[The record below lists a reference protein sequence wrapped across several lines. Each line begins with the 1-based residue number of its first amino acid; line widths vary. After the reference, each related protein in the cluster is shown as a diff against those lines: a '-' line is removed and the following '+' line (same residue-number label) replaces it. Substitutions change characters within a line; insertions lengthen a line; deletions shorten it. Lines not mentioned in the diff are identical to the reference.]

1 MSGSLSHSTTVALAV
16 NVPPPDFTLTAS
28 PSSQTVTAGGSTT
41 YTASVSPVNSF
52 SGSVTFT
59 VSGLPAGASGAFN
72 PTSVTGSGSS
82 TLSISTSTSTVA
94 GTYPLAITGTSSGL
108 THTAGVTLVV
118 NPVVA
123 VCVTAGAAWQNTAI
137 ASQTGTFTATFD
149 ATPSASSIN
158 SVIGLSHGAQTAY
171 TGFATL
177 ARFNSLSDIDARNG
191 GAYAAAATIPYVG
204 ANTYHFRLLINVPAH
219 TYSVFVTPPGGAEL
233 TVGSNFAF
241 RTEQNTV
248 TSLDHWGVYAATGT
262 DKVCN
267 FAVH

>member
-1 MSGSLSHSTTVALAV
+1 MSCSTSSSTPPGNYTLTINGVSGSLSHSTTVALAV

-94 GTYPLAITGTSSGL
+94 GTYPLTITGTSSGL

-123 VCVTAGAAWQNTAI
+123 GCVTAGAAWQNTAI
-137 ASQTGTFTATFD
+137 AFQTGSFTATFD
-149 ATPSASSIN
+149 ATT
-158 SVIGLSHGAQTAY
+158 SV
-171 TGFATL
+171 
-177 ARFNSLSDIDARNG
+177 
-191 GAYAAAATIPYVG
+191 
-204 ANTYHFRLLINVPAH
+204 
-219 TYSVFVTPPGGAEL
+219 
-233 TVGSNFAF
+233 
-241 RTEQNTV
+241 
-248 TSLDHWGVYAATGT
+248 
-262 DKVCN
+262 
-267 FAVH
+267 